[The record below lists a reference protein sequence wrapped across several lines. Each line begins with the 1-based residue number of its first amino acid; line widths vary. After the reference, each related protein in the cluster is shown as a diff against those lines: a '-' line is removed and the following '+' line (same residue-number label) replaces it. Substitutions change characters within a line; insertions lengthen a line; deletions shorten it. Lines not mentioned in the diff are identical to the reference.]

1 MKIVIWSL
9 LSIYLIG
16 FAFVLVVEVGSGP
29 VTLGLSLVR
38 ASVWPIYITT
48 GWPKGQRARM
58 D

>member
-1 MKIVIWSL
+1 MKILLWSL
-9 LSIYLIG
+9 FSIYLIG
-16 FAFVLVVEVGSGP
+16 FAVVFAAEAGSGP

-38 ASVWPIYITT
+38 ASVWPIYIST